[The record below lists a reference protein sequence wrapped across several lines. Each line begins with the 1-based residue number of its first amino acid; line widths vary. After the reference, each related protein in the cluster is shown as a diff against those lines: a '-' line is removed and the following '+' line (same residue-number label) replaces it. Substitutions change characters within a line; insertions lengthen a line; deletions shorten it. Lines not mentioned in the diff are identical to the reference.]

1 VKSSDLERLMLALRP
16 AIQTF
21 VDEAR
26 VRIALLI
33 NGSGQVLAQ
42 HGFTRSY
49 EIVNVAS
56 LAAAAHASAQA
67 LAKLCG
73 AGRWTHLYHAGRE
86 RQLFLAPLRTPAGE
100 LILVVIF
107 TSDSSLGLVTLFY
120 QQLEQQIAALPE
132 LHVARDSTDQAGFER
147 DLHAGLELL
156 APERRR

>member
-1 VKSSDLERLMLALRP
+1 MRSADVESLTAALRAP
-16 AIQTF
+16 IQTF
-21 VDEAR
+21 VAEAR
-26 VRIALLI
+26 VRIALLVS
-33 NGSGQVLAQ
+33 GSGQVLAQ

-56 LAAAAHASAQA
+56 LAAAAHAAAQA
-67 LAKLCG
+67 LAKLSG
-73 AGRWTHLYHAGRE
+73 AGKWTHLHHAGRE

-107 TSDSSLGLVTLFY
+107 TGDSSLGLVTFFY
-120 QQLEQQIAALPE
+120 QQLEQQIGALPE
-132 LHVARDSTDQAGFER
+132 LRVARDSTDQAGFER